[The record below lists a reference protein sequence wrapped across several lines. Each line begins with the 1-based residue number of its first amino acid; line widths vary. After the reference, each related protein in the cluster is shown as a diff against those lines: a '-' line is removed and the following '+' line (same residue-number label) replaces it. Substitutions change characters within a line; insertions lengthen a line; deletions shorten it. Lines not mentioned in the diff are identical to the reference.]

1 MEEAITITGLSK
13 TFKKQ
18 QVIRD
23 LQMHIPVGSIY
34 GFIGKNGAGKSTTQ
48 KLICGLLQPN
58 GGEIKIFGKPANDM
72 EVHRKMGVLIEDP
85 GTEKGWTTRQ
95 NLIMQALQMGIEN
108 PQETADRA
116 LELVGLTDAA
126 KKKVKECSLGMKQRL
141 GIAEALL
148 GSPSLLVLDEPIN
161 GLDPEGIREIRQTLL
176 ELNQKGITILISSH
190 ILGELSRIATH
201 YGIIRNGSM
210 VKEIS
215 AEDLSK
221 ECRDYMKV
229 KVERPLEALS
239 CLRKALKLDNAEIV
253 DDEIHLFGYNKGR
266 LVNQCLVENGY
277 IADEISFH
285 QMDLEEYFMRLMGGE
300 SNE

>member
-18 QVIRD
+18 QVIQD
-23 LQMHIPVGSIY
+23 LQMHVPVGSIY

-58 GGEIKIFGKPANDM
+58 AGEIKIFGKPSDNMD
-72 EVHRKMGVLIEDP
+72 VHRKMGVLIEDP

-116 LELVGLTDAA
+116 LALVGLADAS

-229 KVERPLEALS
+229 KVERPKDALV
-239 CLRKALKLDNAEIV
+239 CLRKCLKIDNTETV
-253 DDEIHLFGYNKGR
+253 ENEIHLFGYTKGKM
-266 LVNQCLVENGY
+266 VNQCLVDNGY

-300 SNE
+300 DHA

>member
-72 EVHRKMGVLIEDP
+72 NIHRKMGVLIEDP

-95 NLIMQALQMGIEN
+95 NLIMQALHMGIEN

-116 LELVGLTDAA
+116 LALVGLSGAA

-201 YGIIRNGSM
+201 YGIIRDGSM

-215 AEDLSK
+215 AEELSK

-229 KVERPLEALS
+229 KVEKPSEALS
-239 CLRKALKLDNAEIV
+239 CLRKSLKFDSAEV
-253 DDEIHLFGYNKGR
+253 VEDEIHLFGYNKGR

-285 QMDLEEYFMRLMGGE
+285 QMDLEEYFMRLMGGD

>member
-1 MEEAITITGLSK
+1 MEEAITITDLSK

-18 QVIRD
+18 QVIQN
-23 LQMHIPVGSIY
+23 LQMHVPVGSIY

-48 KLICGLLQPN
+48 KLICGLLQSDK
-58 GGEIKIFGKPANDM
+58 GEIKIFGKPSNDM

-95 NLIMQALQMGIEN
+95 NLIMQALQMGIKN

-116 LELVGLTDAA
+116 LELVGLSGAA

-229 KVERPLEALS
+229 KVERPSEALD
-239 CLRKALKLDNAEIV
+239 CLRKTLNLDNAEIV
-253 DDEIHLFGYNKGR
+253 EDEIHLFAYNKGR
-266 LVNQCLVENGY
+266 LVNQCLVDNGY

-285 QMDLEEYFMRLMGGE
+285 QMDLEEYFMQLMGGE